1 MTSIGAPGALAT
13 GLGAHGS
20 THIGT
25 LQTCP
30 QSAHTCSG
38 AARTHPATGARGRP
52 GATRVFARPSLPPAA
67 AARNGPPGSYHM
79 PTRAVALPAR
89 SSPAVPPSWRLRA
102 YPLRALPLTAP
113 KRARVTRRHREIAG
127 CCGPAR
133 STGDAEAQA
142 CERARDGLSGLC
154 ARARSACARF
164 KTVGTGAPGCEEDV
178 DVQRDSGWQVP
189 PWGRTESSPASSW
202 PASCSPETRA
212 ARANACS

>member
-1 MTSIGAPGALAT
+1 MVTRTDPKAVSLFSGRAHNPGRELIAPISAHHNRPTRPHRPWGGPTYPAGQPRPRGTGPIPRGPATHASRRPRGRIGAPGALAT

-67 AARNGPPGSYHM
+67 AARNGPQPASHPAAIM

-102 YPLRALPLTAP
+102 CPLRALPLTAP

-133 STGDAEAQA
+133 S
-142 CERARDGLSGLC
+142 RRRRSPGL
-154 ARARSACARF
+154 
-164 KTVGTGAPGCEEDV
+164 
-178 DVQRDSGWQVP
+178 
-189 PWGRTESSPASSW
+189 
-202 PASCSPETRA
+202 
-212 ARANACS
+212 

>member
-1 MTSIGAPGALAT
+1 MDRRTSGPSKR
-13 GLGAHGS
+13 AHRARTRARG
-20 THIGT
+20 
-25 LQTCP
+25 P
-30 QSAHTCSG
+30 PAHTLRP
-38 AARTHPATGARGRP
+38 ARAEDRP
-52 GATRVFARPSLPPAA
+52 GATHVFARPSLPPAA
-67 AARNGPPGSYHM
+67 AARNGPQPASHPAAIM

-102 YPLRALPLTAP
+102 CPLRALPLTAP

-189 PWGRTESSPASSW
+189 PWGRTASSPASSW